1 MKMTVKDHI
10 EATKKRL
17 AEAAAARQAK
27 SQSGSMPAK
36 SEKLKSPKPRGSAPK
51 PARKPRNK
59 GK

>member
-27 SQSGSMPAK
+27 SSSGTTQPKKERS
-36 SEKLKSPKPRGSAPK
+36 KSPKPRASAPK
-51 PARKPRNK
+51 TARKPRNK